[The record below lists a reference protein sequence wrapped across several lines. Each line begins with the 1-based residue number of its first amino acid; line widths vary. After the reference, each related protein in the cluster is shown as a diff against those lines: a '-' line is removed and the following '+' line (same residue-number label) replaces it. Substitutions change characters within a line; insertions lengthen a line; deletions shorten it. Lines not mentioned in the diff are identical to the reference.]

1 MVISVCD
8 YRSLRNPGAL
18 GNPML
23 WRVRYFN
30 TETKSRTTE
39 SHRSRSG
46 SAVGGYTT

>member
-30 TETKSRTTE
+30 TETKSRATE